1 MGGSA
6 LGGREAP
13 WAFRGSL
20 RTHGWLSSNHADPPN
35 FQSAWFCKP
44 GWDLEIEYTEER
56 SLPGLLGQV
65 GPLKGREVKRPNTSS
80 LFLFKQEEEGVKQ

>member
-6 LGGREAP
+6 LGDREAP

-20 RTHGWLSSNHADPPN
+20 WTHGWLSSNHADPPN

-44 GWDLEIEYTEER
+44 GLDLETEYAEER
-56 SLPGLLGQV
+56 SLPGLLGQTSL
-65 GPLKGREVKRPNTSS
+65 LKGREGKMPNTS
-80 LFLFKQEEEGVKQ
+80 LFFFFKQEEEGVKQ